1 MPHTHARLF
10 NGLLVLSGLAL
21 LSPLAIS
28 PAQAQDKR
36 PALIITSDPLPTNL
50 QGKLYAK
57 PTVARDVQAYEISGQ
72 SYYQPTETVV
82 TGKVAELRSDLSLI
96 EGKVEG
102 LADELAS
109 LQRANEG
116 KAADYYASVATV
128 NTQLQ
133 TGTTPGN
140 PRLVQKLDK
149 AEATLED
156 ISNSV
161 NGLNDVA
168 LNAAQVASEA
178 SFLLEETR
186 AAYTLSGAVEEDHVA
201 LAQLEDTINNRLIS
215 IERILN
221 NVNDDI
227 TRTATYLN
235 SERNNLRTLSLAVA
249 NGDLYGKSLGNRP
262 FSSAGSYQVASSNAV
277 AGDASYNA
285 AAAPLDS
292 PRPLVKI
299 RFNQPDV
306 DYEQPVYTAVNEAL
320 ERYPNAQFDLVAV
333 SPTSGNAAEKAIES
347 TRARRNAEKVLR
359 TMTQLGLSLD
369 RVALSQSESPDA
381 QSSEVHIYI
390 RP

>member
-235 SERNNLRTLSLAVA
+235 SKRNNLRTLSLAVA